1 MRFGGN
7 ANLDFETAGVLKMAR
22 NLIAISTILLAFGSG
37 SALGQ
42 QPLRGDLRARQGTI
56 SRICFHPSGK
66 FLASSHAN
74 DERIRVWDLA
84 TGRTVATLQVRL
96 AVIEGATREKT
107 AEVEGMAFSPDGTRL
122 YEAYSDL
129 RGPGGVQHWTL
140 KPDGQADGRHQT
152 LLERAEGLRAFALS
166 PDGARCAVNMPD
178 AELSG
183 QKISI
188 RESLKGEVQFELR
201 EPRLAVSYLEFVPN
215 SAWLVSGGGIT
226 ATLWDLDSKKPLR
239 TFGGHKN
246 ALTTLC
252 VSPDGKLLATGGV
265 DDKIFIW
272 NIADGT
278 KKHEIKGDTGG
289 VTALAFSRTGRS
301 LVSAGGD
308 LSLRVWSVSTGQ
320 MREALRR
327 HTKKPLTLAFSP
339 DGKTL
344 ASAGQD
350 EIVFLW
356 DFAEPAE
363 EEKPSE
369 DDGLQNKKP

>member
-1 MRFGGN
+1 MPACDEAFLG
-7 ANLDFETAGVLKMAR
+7 FQTAGVLSMAR
-22 NLIAISTILLAFGSG
+22 RLIALTTVLLALG
-37 SALGQ
+37 SASASGQ
-42 QPLRGDLRARQGTI
+42 QPPRADLRARQGTI
-56 SRICFHPSGK
+56 SQICFHPSGK

-74 DERIRVWDLA
+74 DERIRIWDIA
-84 TGRTVATLQVRL
+84 ERRAVATLGVRL

-129 RGPGGVQHWTL
+129 RGPGGIQHWTI
-140 KPDGQADGRHQT
+140 KPDGQPDGRHET

-166 PDGARCAVNMPD
+166 PDGSRYAVNMPD

-188 RESLKGEVQFELR
+188 RESIKGEVQFELR
-201 EPRLAVSYLEFVPN
+201 EPRLAVSYLEFVPE
-215 SAWLVSGGGIT
+215 SPRLVSGGGIT
-226 ATLWDLDSKKPLR
+226 TTVWDLDSKKPLR

-246 ALTTLC
+246 ALTALC
-252 VSPDGKLLATGGV
+252 VSPDGKLLATGGA
-265 DDKIFIW
+265 DDKIFVW
-272 NIADGT
+272 NLEDGA
-278 KKHEIKGDTGG
+278 KKHEIKSDTGG
-289 VTALAFSRTGRS
+289 TTALAFSRSGRS

-308 LSLRVWSVSTGQ
+308 MSLRVWSVGTGKL
-320 MREALRR
+320 RETLRR
-327 HTKKPLTLAFSP
+327 HTRKPLTLAFSP

-356 DFAEPAE
+356 DFTEPAE

-369 DDGLQNKKP
+369 EDGLQNKKP